1 MMSFS
6 VYPLLRRYIL
16 VPPFVLEQLTFELK
30 ASEIHSCVLKML
42 VWFID
47 IGEEDGGTNIWRTIA
62 NSCTACLFIFWNF
75 LVAFRSL
82 GL

>member
-47 IGEEDGGTNIWRTIA
+47 IGEEDGGTNI
-62 NSCTACLFIFWNF
+62 
-75 LVAFRSL
+75 
-82 GL
+82 